1 MNTASVQ
8 NMSEISC
15 ATSTE
20 IAKKSRKQLKQL
32 KLAFVYVPV
41 LNKFQY
47 KQCLYILKS
56 LRYKKVASSQAVV
69 VRQTFFTKT
78 HNFD

>member
-15 ATSTE
+15 ATSRE

-32 KLAFVYVPV
+32 KLAFVYIPE

-56 LRYKKVASSQAVV
+56 LTYKKEASTQAVV